1 MNIIEA
7 ETTFGRV
14 IKMLFLCALGFVF
27 APLLLLLG
35 YRRLR
40 QIPEDDPNHRF
51 LKIVLMLGTVFTVV
65 MFGYLIWQWFLP
77 HDAENV
83 SSFSRLPTVASNI
96 SYCIRPYKSEHYE
109 YTITE
114 ADFRAMHQYE
124 KLQEIDPVKP
134 VTIDRYAK
142 ILENRPEK
150 EHTATIRKGLFRE
163 NVKEAFLGEY
173 HSKIV
178 FDRET
183 CRAYVSTYFY
193 PQQ

>member
-65 MFGYLIWQWFLP
+65 MFGYLIWRFLP
-77 HDAENV
+77 QEDENV
-83 SSFSRLPTVASNI
+83 PSVSWLPTVASNI
-96 SYCIRPYKSEHYE
+96 SYYRRPFECEYYE
-109 YTITE
+109 FTVTE
-114 ADFRAMHQYE
+114 DDFRKMYSRE
-124 KLQEIDPVKP
+124 ELLEIDPVNP
-134 VTIDRYAK
+134 VSIDRFAK
-142 ILENRPEK
+142 FQEGRPEK
-150 EHTATIRKGLFRE
+150 DHTAVITHGLYRD
-163 NVKEAFLGEY
+163 KEIETVSGKY
-173 HSKIV
+173 NTKIV
-178 FDRET
+178 FDRKT
-183 CRAYVSTYFY
+183 CRAYVSSR